1 MSKLYVEIV
10 LRLKIWIWATHLLTM
25 KVCGDWKH
33 SYLVDNSFDHQESQ
47 LVLRMSKLSIRV
59 IVIIDSSKLK
69 FAKIIDCIFEN
80 KLFVWC
86 IVCSI
91 FPIPV
96 GIWHVAKRLRIL
108 RTLILASCALLT
120 DKAISYLEAYSFQL
134 TELDVS
140 LCPGI
145 TIEQIE
151 HFQRSVPTV
160 HSIKSRFISSWTF
173 LETSQFWIVP
183 IYTV

>member
-1 MSKLYVEIV
+1 MKIRKNNDCMQF
-10 LRLKIWIWATHLLTM
+10 LREQAVYCLMNCMFK
-25 KVCGDWKH
+25 
-33 SYLVDNSFDHQESQ
+33 
-47 LVLRMSKLSIRV
+47 
-59 IVIIDSSKLK
+59 
-69 FAKIIDCIFEN
+69 
-80 KLFVWC
+80 
-86 IVCSI
+86 

-160 HSIKSRFISSWTF
+160 HSIKSRFISSGTF
-173 LETSQFWIVP
+173 LETSQF
-183 IYTV
+183 